1 MKIKSVECESVFP
14 TPFWY
19 VEYEDYEEINQA
31 ILAEIARVDWSSEH
45 AQRGL
50 QYEVENRHHE
60 DIFITPES
68 VPSSVAIINAFGHHC
83 LEIARAL
90 AWDLESNELRIT
102 DLWAHVT
109 LPGKNTQTH
118 HHAPAQ
124 LSCAYYVKAPAG
136 CGNLRFIDDRKHRIL
151 EPASNIT
158 VEIPSKEG
166 RMVIFPAWLSHY
178 VEENR
183 SQQDR
188 VSISMNAKLIPKQ
201 ALSQGIKIS
210 PARSVGS

>member
-83 LEIARAL
+83 LEIARVL
-90 AWDLESNELRIT
+90 AWDLENNELRIT

-124 LSCAYYVKAPAG
+124 LSCAYYVKAAAG

-151 EPASNIT
+151 RA
-158 VEIPSKEG
+158 
-166 RMVIFPAWLSHY
+166 
-178 VEENR
+178 
-183 SQQDR
+183 SQQHHSGNTFKGRPHGYLSRLAKSLRGGKPLSTRPR
-188 VSISMNAKLIPKQ
+188 VD
-201 ALSQGIKIS
+201 
-210 PARSVGS
+210 